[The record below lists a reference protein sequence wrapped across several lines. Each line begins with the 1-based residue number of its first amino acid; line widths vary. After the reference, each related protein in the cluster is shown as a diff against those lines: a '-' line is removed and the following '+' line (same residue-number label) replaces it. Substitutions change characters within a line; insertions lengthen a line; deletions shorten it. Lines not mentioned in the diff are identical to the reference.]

1 MQLSSETA
9 DKTEDKPARRKAGTR
24 RRQREARVTE
34 TPPKMHMASAQL
46 SEKQAPQVH
55 GLLTPVPGGVLIS
68 CVMAETVRVAQYANV
83 VIGPVGAS
91 WVHGNI
97 NMELLS
103 EIDWDQEP
111 DELELSPEQQ
121 REYDKCYNALRSTMR
136 ITEAVMAE
144 DRETVERSIRQYNE
158 REAAEAAAEAAKS
171 SGPDVSG
178 GDEEKPAKRAPR
190 KRTASGRTRSRRSSK

>member
-1 MQLSSETA
+1 MQLSGEKATDTKS
-9 DKTEDKPARRKAGTR
+9 DKPARKAGTR

-91 WVHGNI
+91 WVHGNL
-97 NMELLS
+97 NMELLAD
-103 EIDWDQEP
+103 IDWDAEP
-111 DELELSPEQQ
+111 DELELTPEQQ
-121 REYDKCYNALRSTMR
+121 REYDKCYNALRATMR

-158 REAAEAAAEAAKS
+158 REAAEAAAEAEKTKDDS
-171 SGPDVSG
+171 KEDSD
-178 GDEEKPAKRAPR
+178 EKPKRAPR
-190 KRTASGRTRSRRSSK
+190 KRTASGRTRSRRTK